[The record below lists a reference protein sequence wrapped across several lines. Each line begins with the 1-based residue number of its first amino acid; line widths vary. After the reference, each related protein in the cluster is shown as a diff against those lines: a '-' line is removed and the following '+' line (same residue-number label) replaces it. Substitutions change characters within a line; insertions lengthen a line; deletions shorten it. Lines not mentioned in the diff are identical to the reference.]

1 MGFVVIQKEDLAAV
15 KIKNYLVAVKAN
27 LSGGLTKIVVK
38 IIIFII
44 NAIEIAE
51 ELIVF
56 IGYKVSKLK
65 VFGVA
70 ITITKR
76 VRKGIKII
84 RQ

>member
-15 KIKNYLVAVKAN
+15 KIKNYPVAVKAN

-51 ELIVF
+51 ELIIF
-56 IGYKVSKLK
+56 IKYKASELE
-65 VFGVA
+65 VFGV
-70 ITITKR
+70 TITKK
-76 VRKGIKII
+76 VGKSVEVI